1 MPSVRLIAENVAL
14 LEALASAEAFRRR
27 HDAAVS
33 AADLVRARD
42 LTTMSLD
49 FMARV
54 RALPPWLCY
63 LTVCTET
70 GTLVGCCGF
79 RGNPRDVGGGLVAPE
94 IAYHTFPDFE
104 GRGYATAMALRLFEL
119 ARGAAAAPA
128 AAAAGG
134 TPTAVIA
141 HTLRER
147 NTSTRVLARAGF
159 RLVGEVDDAEDGLV
173 WRWQR
178 ELSATGAS
186 G

>member
-49 FMARV
+49 FMARA

-63 LTVCTET
+63 LTICTET

-104 GRGYATAMALRLFEL
+104 GRGYATAMALQLFDL
-119 ARGAAAAPA
+119 AREADAAATAS
-128 AAAAGG
+128 AGK
-134 TPTAVIA
+134 PTAVIA
-141 HTLRER
+141 HTLREG

-159 RLVGEVDDAEDGLV
+159 RFVGEVDDPEDGLV

-178 ELSATGAS
+178 ELAETSAQA
-186 G
+186 

>member
-27 HDAAVS
+27 HDATVS
-33 AADLVRARD
+33 ASDLVRARD

-49 FMARV
+49 FMARA

-63 LTVCTET
+63 LTICTET
-70 GTLVGCCGF
+70 ATLVGCCGF
-79 RGNPRDVGGGLVAPE
+79 RGNPRDVGGGVVAPE

-119 ARGAAAAPA
+119 ARGADAKPS
-128 AAAAGG
+128 
-134 TPTAVIA
+134 AVIA
-141 HTLRER
+141 HTLREG

-159 RLVGEVDDAEDGLV
+159 RFVGEVDDPEDGLV

-178 ELSATGAS
+178 ELAATGAPA
-186 G
+186 

>member
-14 LEALASAEAFRRR
+14 LEALASEEAFRRR

-42 LTTMSLD
+42 LSTMSLD

-54 RALPPWLCY
+54 RASKPWICY

-79 RGNPRDVGGGLVAPE
+79 RGNPRDIGAGVIAPE

-119 ARGAAAAPA
+119 AREASV
-128 AAAAGG
+128 AAGR
-134 TPTAVIA
+134 PTAVIA

-147 NTSTRVLARAGF
+147 NPSTRVLARAGF
-159 RLVGEVDDAEDGLV
+159 RFVGEVDDPEDGLV

-178 ELSATGAS
+178 ELSAEAQA
-186 G
+186 

>member
-1 MPSVRLIAENVAL
+1 MPSVRLIVENVAL

-42 LTTMSLD
+42 LSTMSLD

-54 RALPPWLCY
+54 RAMPPWLCY

-70 GTLVGCCGF
+70 DTLVGCCGF

-94 IAYHTFPDFE
+94 IAYHTFPGFE

-119 ARGAAAAPA
+119 AREADAAD
-128 AAAAGG
+128 AAAGK
-134 TPTAVIA
+134 PTAVIA
-141 HTLRER
+141 HTLRES

-159 RLVGEVDDAEDGLV
+159 RFVGEVDDPEDGLV

-178 ELSATGAS
+178 ELAETGAQA
-186 G
+186 